1 MLSPPVSM
9 RIFLAAGA
17 TDLRKSFDGLSAA
30 VRSVLSREVLS
41 GEVFL
46 FCNRR
51 RDRVRVLWFDGS
63 GLWVATKRLE
73 QGTFAWPASGAS
85 GATRVELR
93 AEELSALLG
102 GLDLSETSR
111 RRWYER
117 KKID

>member
-1 MLSPPVSM
+1 MLTPPVSM
-9 RIFLAAGA
+9 RIFLAVGV

-30 VRSVLSREVLS
+30 VRSVLARDVLS

-51 RDRVRVLWFDGS
+51 RDRVRALYFDGS

-73 QGTFAWPASGAS
+73 KGTFAWPVGAEG
-85 GATRVELR
+85 GARRVELR
-93 AEELSALLG
+93 SEELAALLG
-102 GLDLSETSR
+102 GLDLGESSR

-117 KKID
+117 RASV